1 MYIRD
6 LIFVTLSIG
15 EEGWRGVLGAMAAA
29 AVAAYIVLFSP
40 YNIDLQR
47 CDVASAR
54 GRNLSARSTRRKI
67 FWSSI
72 IPLQY
77 NTV

>member
-15 EEGWRGVLGAMAAA
+15 EAGWSGVLGAMAVAA
-29 AVAAYIVLFSP
+29 AAACIALFSP

-54 GRNLSARSTRRKI
+54 GRNLGARNTRRKI
-67 FWSSI
+67 F
-72 IPLQY
+72 LK
-77 NTV
+77 

>member
-1 MYIRD
+1 MINVYTGFNLCHPIDR
-6 LIFVTLSIG
+6 
-15 EEGWRGVLGAMAAA
+15 RGGLKGRILGAMAAA
-29 AVAAYIVLFSP
+29 VVATYIALFSP

-67 FWSSI
+67 F
-72 IPLQY
+72 
-77 NTV
+77 